1 MIKEIKSCCVP
12 VMSVMLVDWDE
23 GFNYSIEYEIPIS
36 DKFENYT
43 FHVILKL
50 NYIMIS

>member
-23 GFNYSIEYEIPIS
+23 GFNYSIAYEIPIQTS
-36 DKFENYT
+36 
-43 FHVILKL
+43 L
-50 NYIMIS
+50 NIIHFT